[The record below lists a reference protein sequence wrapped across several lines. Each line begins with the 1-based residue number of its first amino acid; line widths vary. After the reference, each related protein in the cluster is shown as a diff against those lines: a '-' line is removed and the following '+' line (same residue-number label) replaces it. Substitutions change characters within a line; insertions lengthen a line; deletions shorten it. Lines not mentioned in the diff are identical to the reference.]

1 MSAGQCDDPAA
12 HGDDLRRGMHRGLGV
27 SVEEEGGLVGVV
39 VHRAA
44 MAEEVSAR
52 RSNSGRSS
60 GAQAM
65 AVMVP
70 WMAA

>member
-1 MSAGQCDDPAA
+1 
-12 HGDDLRRGMHRGLGV
+12 MHRGLGV
-27 SVEEEGGLVGVV
+27 SVEEESGSVGVV
-39 VHRAA
+39 VHRAT